1 MNADNPFD
9 LMKKFIAIVDGT
21 PAPVKKKLPVEGGEG
36 GRVKSVIFDSLAET
50 HQTGVERMTVREGE
64 GEEKKP
70 LPLSSPD
77 KLTEKEKGRGDKKND
92 RGGR

>member
-1 MNADNPFD
+1 MSASNPFD

-21 PAPVKKKLPVEGGEG
+21 AAPVKKKLPTEGGEG

-50 HQTGVERMTVREGE
+50 HQTRIERVTVRE

-70 LPLSSPD
+70 LPLSSPVR
-77 KLTEKEKGRGDKKND
+77 LTEKEKERGDKKDD
-92 RGGR
+92 RGER